1 MEIKATLLPG
11 QNGTKRL
18 QSHYGDKL
26 VCVRYRYDK
35 SLKKRFKTIELIIEE
50 VDWIPPLPQLQD
62 DTDCLINIG
71 HTEISLQQKVK
82 AAKGIWVPS
91 EKAWKLPW
99 REVRTLGLESRLKEN
114 RKP

>member
-18 QSHYGDKL
+18 QTHYGDKL

-62 DTDCLINIG
+62 DTDCFINIG
-71 HTEISLQQKVK
+71 HAEISLQQKVK
-82 AAKGIWVPS
+82 AAKGTWVPR
-91 EKAWKLPW
+91 ERAWKLPW
-99 REVRTLGLESRLKEN
+99 REVRALGLESRLKEN